1 MILKN
6 KKILCVCIF
15 VSILICLS
23 CRIWWVN
30 KNARIPEIEIFRQGE
45 TVEYN
50 GVGYTIENA
59 TMMEYNAF
67 FEKYPEYKSYYNSSD
82 YGRRMLLVECVAD
95 KLSDEGEFDS
105 YLPIRYEY
113 VFNGIDPFMFR
124 DMNPDLVEGTFKSG
138 DTVLFVYEIY
148 EENLTK
154 EQWDNVDELDYY
166 IVYGTYPK
174 RTEVLLT
181 DINEGD

>member
-6 KKILCVCIF
+6 KKKLCVCIF
-15 VSILICLS
+15 VGIFICLS

-95 KLSDEGEFDS
+95 KLSDDS
-105 YLPIRYEY
+105 EMSISDVLSALTELEMFSVIEMHSGKRYTLKL
-113 VFNGIDPFMFR
+113 I
-124 DMNPDLVEGTFKSG
+124 
-138 DTVLFVYEIY
+138 
-148 EENLTK
+148 
-154 EQWDNVDELDYY
+154 
-166 IVYGTYPK
+166 
-174 RTEVLLT
+174 
-181 DINEGD
+181 